1 MKSLFALCLGVL
13 SLCMVIPGEVLAQEA
28 AITDPARQEAKALFE
43 EAQSLYTKDQF
54 KDAAEKFLAA
64 FDKKP
69 FSSFLFNAAV
79 AFEKGKQLDKAI
91 EQFQRYLAFDP
102 QATDGAEVKARI
114 DSLRAI
120 LSPPPP
126 PVVEGQP
133 VPEKPVVAAPVL
145 PTIET
150 KGFIIIDT
158 KPAGAT
164 IYLDDK
170 TKGVF
175 ATTPWQ
181 GSLPPKPVKVLVE
194 ARGFKPEERQIF
206 PRVDKVLELY
216 IALSEQHFLGWVE
229 VVSNVP
235 GADVYI
241 DQKEIGAIGKTPYTG
256 HLKPGKHKLWVQK
269 LGYEAS
275 EREIVVEPGTANLH
289 KVDLE
294 AVSFGLLRA
303 GTKTS
308 QGAKLFVDGAEACT
322 MPCEQ
327 KLTAGDH
334 TIRVQKEAM
343 EKFEGPLKVDRADD
357 TFMDLTYSPKPSRVP
372 AWTYGVLSAGFLAG
386 GIYLGMEGNKIKD
399 QINKDAVDPSKFM
412 RGDDSRKTKGKIYYV
427 AADVCFGASLVT
439 GLLSLWNFLESGP
452 PSVATFKTQNGT
464 KAPTNRLGLLP
475 MDIPNG
481 AGLTATGR
489 F

>member
-1 MKSLFALCLGVL
+1 MKTLFALCFGAFSL
-13 SLCMVIPGEVLAQEA
+13 SLAIPGESFSQETTL
-28 AITDPARQEAKALFE
+28 TDPARQEAKVLFE
-43 EAQSLYTKDQF
+43 EAQSLYMREQF
-54 KDAAEKFLAA
+54 KDAADRFLAA

-79 AFEKGKQLDKAI
+79 AFEKSKELDKAI

-102 QATDGAEVKARI
+102 QATDGAEVKVRI
-114 DSLRAI
+114 DTLHAI

-126 PVVEGQP
+126 QAVEGHTT
-133 VPEKPVVAAPVL
+133 PEKPVVAAPVL
-145 PTIET
+145 PMIET
-150 KGFIIIDT
+150 KGFITIDT
-158 KPAGAT
+158 KPTGAT

-229 VVSNVP
+229 VISNVP

-269 LGYEAS
+269 AGYESS

-294 AVSFGLLRA
+294 VVSFGFLHA

-343 EKFEGPLKVDRADD
+343 EKFEGLLKVERADD
-357 TFMDLTYSPKPSRVP
+357 TFMDLNYSPKPSRIP

-386 GIYLGMEGNKIKD
+386 GIYLGIGGNKIKD
-399 QINKDAVDPSKFM
+399 QINKDAVDPIKLM
-412 RGDDSRKTKGKIYYV
+412 RSDDSRKTKGKIYYV

-475 MDIPNG
+475 MDVPSG